1 MTSQIKTVLL
11 LALLSAIII
20 GLGGIMGGRTGII
33 IAFVIA
39 MIMNVGSYWYS
50 DKIVLSM
57 YQARELSEDEAPML
71 HRMVAE
77 LSANAGI
84 PKPRVCVIPEDAPNA
99 FATGRDPEHGVVAV
113 TDGIMRILSPEELRG
128 VIAHEIGH
136 IANRDILIQTIAG
149 VLASVIVSI
158 ANFMQFAAIFGGS
171 SNDEEGGTNP
181 IAAFLLAILAP
192 IAASIIQMA
201 ISRSREYLADETGAR
216 ICGQPLA
223 LAGALAAGP
232 GLLRRNFANLRLALP
247 VALIASACSIV
258 GAMLGLALP
267 TDIIQTCLGVTI
279 LGIAVLLFFSKN
291 SVRPVVN
298 KQDAVGLALGMNG
311 VFLEPSTGEV
321 VDWKTHRTL
330 AGLLLFIVIGIMAG
344 MFGLGAGWANV
355 PVLNLLMG
363 VPLKVSVGTS
373 KFLLSITDTSA
384 AWVYLNQGC
393 VIPLMAIP
401 SIVGLM
407 LGSVVGVRLLAKA
420 KPKFIRIMVIAV
432 LFFSGAKAL
441 LKGLGW

>member
-136 IANRDILIQTIAG
+136 IANRDILIQTVAG
-149 VLASVIVSI
+149 VMASTIVSI
-158 ANFMQFAAIFGGS
+158 ANFMQFAAIFGMGRS
-171 SNDEEGGTNP
+171 SEDGEGGGGNP
-181 IAAFLLAILAP
+181 LMAIVLAILAP
-192 IAASIIQMA
+192 IAASLIQFA
-201 ISRSREYLADETGAR
+201 ISRSREYLADASGAR
-216 ICGQPLA
+216 YCGQPLA
-223 LAGALAAGP
+223 LAA
-232 GLLRRNFANLRLALP
+232 
-247 VALIASACSIV
+247 
-258 GAMLGLALP
+258 
-267 TDIIQTCLGVTI
+267 
-279 LGIAVLLFFSKN
+279 
-291 SVRPVVN
+291 
-298 KQDAVGLALGMNG
+298 ALGKLQSWNQRIPMQNG
-311 VFLEPSTGEV
+311 NPTTAEM
-321 VDWKTHRTL
+321 
-330 AGLLLFIVIGIMAG
+330 FIVAPLFGGGMAKLFSTHPDINDRIARLREMAG
-344 MFGLGAGWANV
+344 
-355 PVLNLLMG
+355 
-363 VPLKVSVGTS
+363 
-373 KFLLSITDTSA
+373 
-384 AWVYLNQGC
+384 
-393 VIPLMAIP
+393 
-401 SIVGLM
+401 
-407 LGSVVGVRLLAKA
+407 VR
-420 KPKFIRIMVIAV
+420 
-432 LFFSGAKAL
+432 
-441 LKGLGW
+441 